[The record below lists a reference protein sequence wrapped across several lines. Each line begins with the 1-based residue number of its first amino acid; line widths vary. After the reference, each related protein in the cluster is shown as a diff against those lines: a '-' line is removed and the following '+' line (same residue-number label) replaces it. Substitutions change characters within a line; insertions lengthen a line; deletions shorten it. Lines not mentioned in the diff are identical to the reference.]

1 MRTCILALVLSF
13 VVAGLAIPAVSG
25 GSGAGVVIV
34 AQEQPVPPPVQV
46 EIERRDTAWYTSP
59 VWIAIGV
66 IAIVLLV
73 VIVAMAARGTTVIR
87 D

>member
-25 GSGAGVVIV
+25 GSGAGVVIA